1 MASSGGADVPKKVY
15 KKMWVERS
23 AGSELAQSRRVEG
36 AHAPFARGETGI
48 REQVILHDR
57 KPKTSGGSS
66 GALTEFLTDV
76 AVAAAVMGAQ
86 AFIEKGIPAIKQ
98 RLADRREQRGAA
110 KTVEPPPAK
119 GMVIPNVLNAD
130 DGIGSEV
137 AETGAE
143 VETQQ
148 WYQLFF
154 ESIAH
159 RAAGNAHH
167 AISAEKWMFLASARI
182 VDDEETQA
190 LASAMRELSPEQLAE
205 RLDRVLEQHPE
216 LMTEDPA
223 SVMKRLFGEE
233 GDGRL
238 TPIPAPIAGDQPLDV
253 PKALPVEESDAARGD
268 EVASGDHERDQ

>member
-1 MASSGGADVPKKVY
+1 MASSGGADVPNKVY

-23 AGSELAQSRRVEG
+23 AGSELAQSRRVDG

-98 RLADRREQRGAA
+98 RLADRREQKSAA
-110 KTVEPPPAK
+110 KTLEPPTA
-119 GMVIPNVLNAD
+119 GGVVAPNVLDANDAF
-130 DGIGSEV
+130 GSEV

-154 ESIAH
+154 ESVAH
-159 RAAGNAHH
+159 RAAADAHQ

-190 LASAMRELSPEQLAE
+190 LASAMRELSPEQFAE

-216 LMTEDPA
+216 LTTEDPA
-223 SVMKRLFGEE
+223 TVMRRLFGEE
-233 GDGRL
+233 GDEHL
-238 TPIPAPIAGDQPLDV
+238 TRIPASLTGDQPLDV
-253 PKALPVEESDAARGD
+253 PEAVPVEESDPARGD
-268 EVASGDHERDQ
+268 EVAPGDHEPNQ